1 MKIEI
6 PKNCPCCGYTL
17 ELIND
22 QLFCRNGACGAQLNK
37 KLEHFTKTLGIKG
50 FGPRTVEKLNLAD
63 ITELFY
69 LDRDHVVEALGSEK
83 VADKLL
89 DEIERAKNADFATVL
104 ASFSIPLIG
113 NTAGIKLAKVVN
125 NFDEISAE
133 KCKEA
138 GLGDKATSNLLN
150 WLDREYIELK
160 EFLPFSFDSKKI
172 TTNASGPTICITG
185 KLSLYKT
192 KAEAI
197 TILTELGFRCVD
209 SVTKTLNYL
218 VDESDKGSS
227 KRKKAEEYGITIINN
242 LNNFLEQLKNDRKA
256 KEMVG

>member
-17 ELIND
+17 ELVND

-69 LDRDHVVEALGSEK
+69 LDRDSVIKALGSEK

-89 DEIERAKNADFATVL
+89 DEIERAKKADFATVL

-113 NTAGIKLAKVVN
+113 NTAGSKLAKIVN
-125 NFDEISAE
+125 NFDEITAE

-138 GLGDKATSNLLN
+138 GLGDKATNNLITWLN
-150 WLDREYIELK
+150 TEYSELK
-160 EFLPFSFDSKKI
+160 EFLPFSFSSKKI
-172 TTNASGPTICITG
+172 TINTDGPTICITG
-185 KLSLYKT
+185 KLSSFKT
-192 KAEAI
+192 KAEA
-197 TILTELGFRCVD
+197 TNILIELGFRVVD
-209 SVTKTLNYL
+209 SVTKTLTYL
-218 VDESDKGSS
+218 VDEANKDSS
-227 KRKKAEEYGITIINN
+227 KRKKAEEYGVTIINN
-242 LNNFLEQLKNDRKA
+242 LNNFLEEIK
-256 KEMVG
+256 